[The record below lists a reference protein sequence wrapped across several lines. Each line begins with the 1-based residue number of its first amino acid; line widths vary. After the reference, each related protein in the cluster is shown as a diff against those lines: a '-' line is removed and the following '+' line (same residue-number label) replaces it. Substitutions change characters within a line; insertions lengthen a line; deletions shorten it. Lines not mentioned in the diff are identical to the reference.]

1 MVSYYKISF
10 TDVPTKKRGER
21 ADCETQTTCTEMR
34 GIMRIGIFTDTYYPE
49 VNGVASS
56 IYELK
61 KGLENLGHSVFIFT
75 VTNPTAPL
83 TENGVYRITSVP
95 FPMLKER
102 RIGVT
107 FSKIW
112 EQKVRKL
119 DLDVIHTHTE
129 FTMGHLGRKIADNL
143 GIPHIHTYHTIYE
156 DYLSYLHMPD
166 KQCFRKIVQQFSRIC
181 CNRTDEIIV
190 PTEKVK
196 KLLGQYGVKSQVHVI
211 PSGISLQKFASPDKV
226 HSKQLRRQLGITE
239 DQTVLLYV
247 GRLSAEKNIS
257 ELLSYIHKVE
267 NNQKIVFLIVGDG
280 PERESLE
287 QQAQE
292 LQMES
297 QIIFT
302 GMVPFDQIEDYYAL
316 GDIFVSA
323 STSETQGLTY
333 IEALACGIP
342 LLVRQDECLDGIL
355 QNYENGIGYEDESSF
370 QEGLKFLRTVARQN
384 PKFTPETIRSG
395 VSGLGQAQFAMQ
407 IEARYQQKIQH
418 QDVRQNEENHGS
430 IFAA

>member
-1 MVSYYKISF
+1 
-10 TDVPTKKRGER
+10 
-21 ADCETQTTCTEMR
+21 
-34 GIMRIGIFTDTYYPE
+34 MRIGIFTDTYYPE

-56 IYELK
+56 IFELK

-75 VTNPTAPL
+75 VTNPAAPL
-83 TENGVYRITSVP
+83 DEKGVYRVTSVP

-107 FSKIW
+107 FSKLW
-112 EQKVRKL
+112 EQKVKRL
-119 DLDVIHTHTE
+119 HLDVIHTHTE

-143 GIPHIHTYHTIYE
+143 GLPHLHTYHTIYE

-196 KLLGQYGVKSQVHVI
+196 KLLGQYGVKRQVHVI
-211 PSGISLQKFASPDKV
+211 PSGISLQKFAAPDKD
-226 HSKQLRRQLGITE
+226 HTQQLRQQFGIS
-239 DQTVLLYV
+239 DHQTVLLYI
-247 GRLSAEKNIS
+247 GRLSAEKNIA
-257 ELLSYIHKVE
+257 ELLTYIQKTE
-267 NNQKIVFLIVGDG
+267 SNQELVFLIVGDG

-287 QQAQE
+287 QQARH
-292 LQMES
+292 LHLKS
-297 QIIFT
+297 RVIFA
-302 GMVPFDQIEDYYAL
+302 GMVPFDQIQDYYAL

-355 QNYENGIGYEDESSF
+355 WDYENGVGYVDESSF
-370 QEGLKFLRTVARQN
+370 QHGLKFLCTAAKHN
-384 PKFTPETIRSG
+384 PRFSPETIRAG
-395 VSGLGQAQFAMQ
+395 VARLGQAQFASQ
-407 IEARYQQKIQH
+407 IEARYQSKTKK
-418 QDVRQNEENHGS
+418 QDVRRNEENHGS
-430 IFAA
+430 IYAA